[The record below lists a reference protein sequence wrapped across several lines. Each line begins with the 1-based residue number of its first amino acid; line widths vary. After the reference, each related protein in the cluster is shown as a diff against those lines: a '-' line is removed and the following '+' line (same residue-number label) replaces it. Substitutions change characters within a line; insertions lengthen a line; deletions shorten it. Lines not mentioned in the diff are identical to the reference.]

1 MIPHKWWHSQALRE
15 ARAVGDGWRIFLDV
29 YNAAARDP
37 AALQEIRAERLAQ
50 SLERAAQT
58 EFYAPLLQGKD
69 LSIQAAAQTLATLP
83 ALSKSVVRGSPK
95 SFLTGLVHEVDELRV
110 QTSGTSGEPMKIVHD
125 DSLLTEAAA
134 AGLRML
140 EAYGLAPGY
149 RLLRFTSDPRHK
161 LVDFGASPYNG
172 ASVVV
177 TVNISKIDRETCEYV
192 NRICEDF
199 RPHAVWGQPMEV
211 LLAMLRQREGLLR
224 LPKPMRV
231 LTHGDTLDPQAR
243 KAISASFG
251 APHSDLYGLQ
261 EFGRVAWECPDSI
274 GTYHVE
280 EERIRVDV
288 AQDGHLLITGLVN
301 KATAFLRYQPG
312 DCAEILRGTC
322 PCGRPHA
329 RLTKLEGRQ
338 RGLVVDAQG
347 QFVSVKP
354 LRLALE
360 AMPLDRWQVQQDVP
374 GELLVRVA
382 PSDMAAGERMA
393 GDLSDIL
400 GKVVAMKQLTVETV
414 ELGELAAGGEKA
426 PHFRLLVTQES
437 MSGSTSSGTGLW

>member
-1 MIPHKWWHSQALRE
+1 MIPHKWWHSQSLRE
-15 ARAVGDGWRIFLDV
+15 ARAVGDGWQAFLAV
-29 YNAAARDP
+29 YNATARDSV
-37 AALQEIRAERLAQ
+37 ALKEIRADRLAQ

-69 LSIQAAAQTLATLP
+69 LSAQAAGRTLMSLP
-83 ALSKSVVRGSPK
+83 TLSKSVVRSASK
-95 SFLTGLVHEVDELRV
+95 SFLTGLVHEEDELRV
-110 QTSGTSGEPMKIVHD
+110 QTSGTSGEPMTIVHD

-134 AGLRML
+134 ASLRMM

-161 LVDFGASPYNG
+161 LVNFDASPYNG

-177 TVNISKIDRETCEYV
+177 TVNVSKIDRESCEYV

-211 LLAMLRQREGLLR
+211 LLAILRQREGLLR

-231 LTHGDTLDPQAR
+231 LTHGDTLDPKAR
-243 KAISASFG
+243 KAIAASFD

-261 EFGRVAWECPDSI
+261 EFGRVAWECPESPE
-274 GTYHVE
+274 TYHIE
-280 EERIRVDV
+280 EERVRADV

-312 DCAEILRGTC
+312 DCAEILHGTC
-322 PCGRPHA
+322 SCGRPHA

-338 RGLVVDAQG
+338 RGLVVDAHG

-354 LRLALE
+354 LRIVLE
-360 AMPLDRWQVQQDVP
+360 SMPLDRWQVRQIEP
-374 GELLVRVA
+374 GQLHIRVA
-382 PSDMAAGERMA
+382 PNDMSTGEQIAGE
-393 GDLSDIL
+393 LSKIL

-414 ELGELAAGGEKA
+414 KLSELAAGGEKA

-437 MSGSTSSGTGLW
+437 MSESAPSGTGLW